1 MCIFYNVCVCVCLR
15 ADHVFEALL
24 NTPAE
29 SQTLEEGEVLEER
42 WIKEVVTRSGMK
54 YRWARLAQEKE
65 RENRDASRR
74 YGYHG
79 HAQRV
84 FYQFHVYL

>member
-1 MCIFYNVCVCVCLR
+1 MCV
-15 ADHVFEALL
+15 DHVFEALL

-29 SQTLEEGEVLEER
+29 LQSLEEEEVLEER

-65 RENRDASRR
+65 RENRDAKRR

-79 HAQRV
+79 NARRRV
-84 FYQFHVYL
+84 LYPFYMYL

>member
-1 MCIFYNVCVCVCLR
+1 
-15 ADHVFEALL
+15 HVFEALL

-29 SQTLEEGEVLEER
+29 SQTLEEEEVLEER

-74 YGYHG
+74 
-79 HAQRV
+79 V
-84 FYQFHVYL
+84 LSHVLGVVSLCVQGCCLMF

>member
-1 MCIFYNVCVCVCLR
+1 MCVCVCLR

-29 SQTLEEGEVLEER
+29 SQTLEEEEVLEER

-79 HAQRV
+79 HAQRRV
-84 FYQFHVYL
+84 LHQFHVYL